1 MVTGTART
9 RWGIFLVA
17 LFAGIF
23 VAFQN
28 GKMPASLPTLR
39 ADLGLSLFAAGWAV
53 SLLNAV
59 ACVLALPAGAM
70 ADLLGARRIIIAG
83 LLVTGLASAGGAL
96 ATGGTGLLIS
106 RFFEGLGATTVFVA
120 APMMILRAVD
130 PRGQRFAFGIWSGYM
145 PAGTA
150 AMILITPLAIALV
163 GWRGLWWL
171 NAALMA
177 GFALLFR
184 AATRRA
190 ADSGPGAAGRVAKLK
205 GDLRAVLGA
214 RGAWL
219 LALCFATYA
228 ASFLCIT
235 SFLPTLLI
243 ETADFAPVWAATV
256 TALVVACNVAGNAVG
271 GWLLQREANRGL
283 LIGIASATMG
293 SLSLVL
299 YGSAIDAVWKVAF
312 AMVYSLVGGLLPASI
327 LGGAPLHAPSPAQ
340 VGTTNGLI
348 IQLGNLG
355 QVVAPPAFAA
365 LAAAAG
371 WSAAPWLTFA
381 LGAAGV
387 AMAAAIARHE
397 KRRLGVQPAS

>member
-1 MVTGTART
+1 MSRPGPGTH
-9 RWGIFLVA
+9 WGIFLVA

-28 GKMPASLPTLR
+28 GKIPASLPTLR
-39 ADLGLSLFAAGWAV
+39 ADLGLSLIAAGWAV

-96 ATGGTGLLIS
+96 VTGGTGLLIS
-106 RFFEGLGATTVFVA
+106 RFLEGLGATTVFVA

-130 PRGQRFAFGIWSGYM
+130 PRAQRFAFGIWSGYM
-145 PAGTA
+145 PAGTS

-177 GFALLFR
+177 GFALLFW
-184 AATRRA
+184 AATRHA
-190 ADSGPGAAGRVAKLK
+190 ADPGAEAAGRIAKLK

-214 RGAWL
+214 RGPWL
-219 LALCFATYA
+219 LGLCFATYT
-228 ASFLCIT
+228 ASFLCIAA
-235 SFLPTLLI
+235 FLPTLLI
-243 ETADFAPVWAATV
+243 ETEDFAPVWAGTV
-256 TALVVACNVAGNAVG
+256 TALVVACNVGGNACG
-271 GWLLQREANRGL
+271 GWLLQRGASRGL
-283 LIGIASATMG
+283 LIGVASAVMG
-293 SLSLVL
+293 SLSVVV
-299 YGSAIDAVWKVAF
+299 YASAFDAGWKVAF
-312 AMVYSLVGGLLPASI
+312 AMTYSFVGGLLPASI
-327 LGGAPLHAPSPAQ
+327 LGGAPVHAPSPAQ

-348 IQLGNLG
+348 IQLGNVG
-355 QVVAPPAFAA
+355 QVAAPPVFAA
-365 LAAAAG
+365 LAGGGG
-371 WSAAPWLTFA
+371 WSVAPWLTFA

-387 AMAAAIARHE
+387 GFAFAIARHE
-397 KRRLGVQPAS
+397 GFRRAAA

>member
-1 MVTGTART
+1 MSRSTPGTH
-9 RWGIFLVA
+9 WGTFLVA

-28 GKMPASLPTLR
+28 GKMPATIPTLR
-39 ADLGLSLFAAGWAV
+39 ADLELSLFAAGWAV

-59 ACVLALPAGAM
+59 ACVLALPAGAL

-83 LLVTGLASAGGAL
+83 LLITGLASAGGAL

-106 RFFEGLGATTVFVA
+106 RFVEGLGATTVFVA

-145 PAGTA
+145 PAGTS
-150 AMILITPLAIALV
+150 AMILISPLAIVLV

-171 NAALMA
+171 NAALLA
-177 GFALLFR
+177 GFALVFWAAARRVSDPR
-184 AATRRA
+184 ADAE
-190 ADSGPGAAGRVAKLK
+190 GRVAKFK

-219 LALCFATYA
+219 LALCFATYT
-228 ASFLCIT
+228 ASFLCIA

-256 TALVVACNVAGNAVG
+256 TALVVACNVPGNAAG
-271 GWLLQREANRGL
+271 GWLLQRGANRGL

-299 YGSAIDAVWKVAF
+299 YASAIDAGWKIAF
-312 AMVYSLVGGLLPASI
+312 AMAYSFIGGLLPASI
-327 LGGAPLHAPSPAQ
+327 LGGAPVHAPSLAQ

-355 QVVAPPAFAA
+355 QLVAPPVFAA
-365 LAAAAG
+365 LATVAG

-381 LGAAGV
+381 LGAAGGAFAV
-387 AMAAAIARHE
+387 AIARHE
-397 KRRLGVQPAS
+397 RRRVATS